1 MKQESIRLVYI
12 DDDREE
18 ALSAYLDDSYR
29 NEVCDIHYDEV
40 SFQGERN
47 YEDLLQ
53 NPVVISANVILI
65 DSLLFE
71 NDQRL
76 CTGKFSG
83 EEFRMILRK
92 IFPFIEVLVISQNG
106 ENMDYDIIPKY
117 QSGGAE
123 SSTEYYDRVL
133 KAQLD
138 ERIERVRTFRN
149 ISQKLEFNTGID
161 KFLVEKTMNS
171 LNGITEYDGISKAD
185 VDALIEAF
193 QSLK

>member
-1 MKQESIRLVYI
+1 MKHESIRLVYI

-18 ALSAYLDDSYR
+18 ALSAYLDDSYHYKA
-29 NEVCDIHYDEV
+29 CDILYDEV
-40 SFQGERN
+40 CFQGERN

-53 NPVVISANVILI
+53 EPAVISANVILI

-71 NDQRL
+71 NGQQL
-76 CTGKFSG
+76 CKGKFSG

-106 ENMDYDIIPKY
+106 GNVDYDIIPKY

-133 KAQLD
+133 KTQLD
-138 ERIERVRTFRN
+138 ERIERVITFRN
-149 ISQKLEFNTGID
+149 ISQKLESNTGID
-161 KFLVEKTMNS
+161 KLLVEKTVDS
-171 LNGITEYDGISKAD
+171 LNGIMEYDGISKAD

>member
-29 NEVCDIHYDEV
+29 YEACDILYNEV

-71 NDQRL
+71 NDQRP

-83 EEFRMILRK
+83 
-92 IFPFIEVLVISQNG
+92 
-106 ENMDYDIIPKY
+106 
-117 QSGGAE
+117 
-123 SSTEYYDRVL
+123 
-133 KAQLD
+133 
-138 ERIERVRTFRN
+138 
-149 ISQKLEFNTGID
+149 
-161 KFLVEKTMNS
+161 
-171 LNGITEYDGISKAD
+171 
-185 VDALIEAF
+185 
-193 QSLK
+193 

>member
-29 NEVCDIHYDEV
+29 NEACDILYDEV
-40 SFQGERN
+40 SFQGKRN

-53 NPVVISANVILI
+53 NPAVISANVILI

-76 CTGKFSG
+76 CGGKFSG

-92 IFPFIEVLVISQNG
+92 IFPFIEVLVVSQNG
-106 ENMDYDIIPKY
+106 ENADYDIIPKY

-123 SSTEYYDRVL
+123 SSIEYYDRVL
-133 KAQLD
+133 KTQLD
-138 ERIERVRTFRN
+138 ERIERVITFRN
-149 ISQKLEFNTGID
+149 ISQKLESNTGID
-161 KFLVEKTMNS
+161 KLLVEKTVDS
-171 LNGITEYDGISKAD
+171 LNGIMEYDGISKAD